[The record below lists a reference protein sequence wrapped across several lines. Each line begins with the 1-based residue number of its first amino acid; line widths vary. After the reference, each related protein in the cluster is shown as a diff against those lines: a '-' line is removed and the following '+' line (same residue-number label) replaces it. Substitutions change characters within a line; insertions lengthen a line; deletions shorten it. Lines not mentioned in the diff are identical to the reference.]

1 MFRSNTI
8 NIGNVVLGGANP
20 IRIQSM
26 TNTDTMDTMATVDQ
40 TLRLVEAGCEI
51 VRITAPGVKEAENL
65 YNIKNELVKR
75 GCNVPLVADI
85 HYNPQAAEIAAGIV
99 EKVRINPG
107 NYVDR
112 NVGKVSYTDAEY
124 SAEIEKI
131 GERMANLIEICKR
144 HNTAMRIGTNHGSL
158 SERIVSRYGDTPMG
172 MAVSAIE
179 FANVCRSL
187 DFHNL
192 VFSMKAS
199 NVKVMVYSTRLFV
212 QKMIE
217 QGMNYP
223 IHLGVTEAGDAEQGR
238 IKSAAGIGTLLL
250 DGIGD
255 TLRVSLTEDPVAEI
269 PVAKQIVKYL
279 PRKQAS
285 KQDIVSLK
293 TSFDRCED
301 AVYFMPK
308 YTTLEEYQIKEAA
321 VYAKEYIDGK
331 VQEIADDSDTA
342 LDIMQ
347 AVGAK
352 ISKAEYISCPSCGRT
367 QYDIQSALQKI
378 KAETSHLK
386 GVKIGVMGCI
396 VNGPGEMADAH
407 YGYVGAGKGKI
418 TLYKG
423 REVVRKNIA
432 QEEAVEALI
441 QLIKDNGDWVEKKNS
456 HTGG

>member
-8 NIGNVVLGGANP
+8 NIGNVALGGSNP

-26 TNTDTMDTMATVDQ
+26 TNTDTMDTMATVEQ

-51 VRITAPGVKEAENL
+51 VRITAPGIQEANNL

-75 GCNVPLVADI
+75 GCTVPLVADI
-85 HYNPQAAEIAAGIV
+85 HFNPQAAEIAASIV

-112 NVGKVSYTDAEY
+112 NVGKISYTDAEY
-124 SAEIEKI
+124 NLEIEKI
-131 GERMANLIEICKR
+131 TERLNKLIEICKG
-144 HNTAMRIGTNHGSL
+144 NDTAIRIGTNHGSL

-187 DFHNL
+187 DFNKL

-223 IHLGVTEAGDAEQGR
+223 IHLGVTEAGDAMQGR
-238 IKSAAGIGTLLL
+238 IKSSAGIGTLLL

-269 PVAKQIVKYL
+269 PVAKQIVDYL
-279 PRKQAS
+279 PRKEVRN
-285 KQDIVSLK
+285 QDILNLK
-293 TSFDRCED
+293 TSFSPADKSE
-301 AVYFMPK
+301 Y
-308 YTTLEEYQIKEAA
+308 YTPRYSTMEEYQILQSA
-321 VYAKEYIDGK
+321 VYAKAYIDGQ
-331 VQEIADDSDTA
+331 VFEIDDNSDTA

-367 QYDIQSALQKI
+367 QYDIQQALQNI
-378 KAETSHLK
+378 KARTQHLK
-386 GVKIGVMGCI
+386 GIKIGVMGCI

-423 REVVRKNIA
+423 KEVVRKNIP
-432 QEEAVEALI
+432 QQDAVDALI
-441 QLIKDNGDWVEKKNS
+441 QLIKDNGDWVEA
-456 HTGG
+456 